1 MTELGPVA
9 WPPAPVRTE
18 RLVLR
23 KSEPRDRAA
32 FIELFASPEV
42 GTYLG
47 GPRPR
52 DELERTVPEVPGR
65 RPGFFVVD
73 LDGAM
78 IGMITLDR
86 RDAERPGH
94 VRPDAR
100 EAELGYM
107 FLPEAWGCG
116 YAAEACAAAL
126 GWFAG
131 MLPSEP
137 VVLCTQTANDRAMR
151 LAAKLGFTEVKR
163 FEEYGAEQWFGV
175 WSSVTPS
182 G

>member
-1 MTELGPVA
+1 MAELGTVA
-9 WPPAPVRTE
+9 WPPGPIRTD

-23 KSEPRDRAA
+23 ESGARDRTAV
-32 FIELFASPEV
+32 IELFSSPEV
-42 GTYLG
+42 GTYIG
-47 GPRPR
+47 GPQPR
-52 DELERTVPEVPGR
+52 AELERTVPQVPGR

-73 LDGAM
+73 RDGAM

-86 RDAERPGH
+86 RDAERRGH
-94 VRPDAR
+94 IRPDGG
-100 EAELGYM
+100 EAELGYL
-107 FLPEAWGCG
+107 FLPQAWGCG

-131 MLPSEP
+131 ALPGEP
-137 VVLCTQTANDRAMR
+137 VVLCTQTANNRAMR
-151 LAAKLGFTEVKR
+151 LAAKLGFTEVER

-175 WSSVTPS
+175 WSPVTPS

>member
-1 MTELGPVA
+1 MAELGPVA
-9 WPPAPVRTE
+9 WPPAPLRTD

-23 KSEPRDRAA
+23 ETEARDRAA
-32 FIELFASPEV
+32 LIELFSSPEV
-42 GTYLG
+42 GTYIG
-47 GPRPR
+47 GPQPR
-52 DELERTVPEVPGR
+52 AELERTVPEIPGR

-86 RDAERPGH
+86 RDAERRGH
-94 VRPDAR
+94 VRADGG
-100 EAELGYM
+100 EAELGYL
-107 FLPEAWGCG
+107 FLPKAWGLG
-116 YAAEACAAAL
+116 YAAEACTAAL

-131 MLPSEP
+131 ALPGEP

-151 LAAKLGFTEVKR
+151 LAAKLGFTEVER
-163 FEEYGAEQWFGV
+163 FEDYGAEQWFGV
-175 WSSVTPS
+175 WSPVTPS